1 MKGENMK
8 TKDFLKQKYNV
19 DVSDFSQVE
28 NNNIRNQMIFDG
40 FNDGDVFEK
49 DIKDLTDEEIFS
61 LFAKRYMNPGNG
73 AWSFN
78 EIVEKGKKELEK
90 YLQL

>member
-1 MKGENMK
+1 
-8 TKDFLKQKYNV
+8 
-19 DVSDFSQVE
+19 

-40 FNDGDVFEK
+40 INDGDVFEK

-61 LFAKRYMNPGNG
+61 LFAKHYMNPGNG

-78 EIVEKGKKELEK
+78 EIVEKGKKYGHQNELYTPVLVK
-90 YLQL
+90 STYIS